1 MLNDLSFLRC
11 AGAALLFFLLSALV
25 FVSVQKVLYKIYNSS

>member
-1 MLNDLSFLRC
+1 MGNDLSFLRC
-11 AGAALLFFLLSALV
+11 AGAALLFLLSAIV